1 MYCMDPNLGG
11 FVKFLEGQGLVK
23 LDILGDG
30 EEHFIN
36 RLKLQKYALLAKR
49 FGMPFPY
56 RHSIY
61 LYGPYSNRLGVDYE
75 ELARSGS
82 YDEYEPTTPAEF
94 RRDDFLKAIRNDP
107 KWLNI
112 AATIVDINDDV
123 EERTALMEEVCRIKS
138 MFDKEFIA
146 GVLGDLEKHHLVTV
160 RA

>member
-1 MYCMDPNLGG
+1 M
-11 FVKFLEGQGLVK
+11 EEHGLVK

-49 FGMPFPY
+49 LGMPFPY
-56 RHSIY
+56 RHSKYI
-61 LYGPYSNRLGVDYE
+61 YGPYSNKLGADYYA
-75 ELARSGS
+75 LARNGS
-82 YDEYEPTTPAEF
+82 YGEYEPATPDEF
-94 RRDDFLKAIRNDP
+94 RRDDFLEAVRNDP

-138 MFDKEFIA
+138 MFDEEFIA
-146 GVLGDLEKHHLVTV
+146 GVLGDLEKHRLVTV